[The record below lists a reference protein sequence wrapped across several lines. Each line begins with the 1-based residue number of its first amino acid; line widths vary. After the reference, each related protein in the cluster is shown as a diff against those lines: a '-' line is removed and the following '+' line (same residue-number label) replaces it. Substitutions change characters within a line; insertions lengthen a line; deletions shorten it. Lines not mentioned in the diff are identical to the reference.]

1 MMISRQDFDKK
12 YTTCSLLGKG
22 GFGAVYAGYRNIDN
36 LPVAIKIINKNR
48 ILHHDFGDVP
58 AEVGLMQMTSQV
70 DGVIKLLEHFEL
82 PDCYMLILERMS
94 NNSKDLFDFISDNGP
109 LRETL
114 ARQIFQQVVSTV
126 SRIHAAGIIHRDI
139 KDENIL
145 IDTQTKQV
153 KIIDFGS
160 GAKLHDEIYTDFDGK
175 SKIINL
181 SKTRPKFSSIFLC
194 FTGTRVYAPPEWIK
208 FRRYRADG
216 LTVWSL
222 GILLYDMVCGD
233 IPFETDNQIKR
244 AQVGFKPNLG
254 LSENVKDLIRA
265 CLTISTTER
274 ITLNGILSHSW
285 LNEKEELKAPILQRT
300 ISSPMEMNS
309 NHQNFQNNSVGI
321 SPEDFSPM
329 SISPESLSPI
339 FSNQSNLIR
348 TP

>member
-1 MMISRQDFDKK
+1 MKF
-12 YTTCSLLGKG
+12 L
-22 GFGAVYAGYRNIDN
+22 
-36 LPVAIKIINKNR
+36 
-48 ILHHDFGDVP
+48 
-58 AEVGLMQMTSQV
+58 
-70 DGVIKLLEHFEL
+70 
-82 PDCYMLILERMS
+82 
-94 NNSKDLFDFISDNGP
+94 
-109 LRETL
+109 
-114 ARQIFQQVVSTV
+114 
-126 SRIHAAGIIHRDI
+126 
-139 KDENIL
+139 
-145 IDTQTKQV
+145 
-153 KIIDFGS
+153 
-160 GAKLHDEIYTDFDGK
+160 
-175 SKIINL
+175 NL

-194 FTGTRVYAPPEWIK
+194 FTGTRVYARPEWIK

-285 LNEKEELKAPILQRT
+285 LNEKEEMKAPILQRT

>member
-175 SKIINL
+175 SKII
-181 SKTRPKFSSIFLC
+181 
-194 FTGTRVYAPPEWIK
+194 
-208 FRRYRADG
+208 
-216 LTVWSL
+216 
-222 GILLYDMVCGD
+222 
-233 IPFETDNQIKR
+233 
-244 AQVGFKPNLG
+244 
-254 LSENVKDLIRA
+254 
-265 CLTISTTER
+265 
-274 ITLNGILSHSW
+274 
-285 LNEKEELKAPILQRT
+285 
-300 ISSPMEMNS
+300 
-309 NHQNFQNNSVGI
+309 
-321 SPEDFSPM
+321 
-329 SISPESLSPI
+329 
-339 FSNQSNLIR
+339 
-348 TP
+348 